1 MCSFYL
7 AIKHTY
13 FKMKKTRQGLSRKAG
28 KFIVNLKMYLS
39 GLTDDFM
46 VPFSAVFRGT
56 FL

>member
-1 MCSFYL
+1 
-7 AIKHTY
+7 
-13 FKMKKTRQGLSRKAG
+13 MKKTRQGLSRKAG